1 MNVDS
6 LTLYAYAD
14 KSQSR
19 ERELWKRF
27 LKLLLPVLLEADAG
41 EVAEVFDEAV
51 VDSVDAILE
60 PLSGETASLQS
71 AGELVRVISGT
82 LALALGLPA
91 EFGLSA
97 FLESNLPT
105 RIHAA
110 RASAVRVTDQELITR
125 WLGRFSRIQSD
136 DDFLEMAAD
145 WKDRLRSALR
155 GEKLLAAEEAIQA
168 EAESTPELAPEP
180 DAPLLRGTPV
190 PDEPDIPRPKKRS
203 A

>member
-1 MNVDS
+1 MHVDS

-27 LKLLLPVLLEADAG
+27 LKLLLPVLLEADAD
-41 EVAEVFDEAV
+41 EVAEAFDDAL
-51 VDSVDAILE
+51 VDSVEAIVE
-60 PLSGETASLQS
+60 PLSGKVQTLQT

-82 LALALGLPA
+82 LALTLGLPA
-91 EFGLSA
+91 EFGLAA
-97 FLESNLPT
+97 FLESNPPT

-110 RASAVRVTDQELITR
+110 RAAALRITDEELITR
-125 WLGRFSRIQSD
+125 WLGRFSRIQND

-145 WKDRLRSALR
+145 WKERLHGFLR
-155 GEKLLAAEEAIQA
+155 GEERSEEV
-168 EAESTPELAPEP
+168 EEGLSTNGTSRGTSVPEEP
-180 DAPLLRGTPV
+180 DV
-190 PDEPDIPRPKKRS
+190 PRIRKRR